1 MVSIPYFSESNL
13 MTVTYRNTLSSDLNA
28 SFFSLN
34 SFGLTAMES
43 VVEVMQV
50 SATLG
55 GEREK

>member
-28 SFFSLN
+28 SFSLN